1 MLPIAEMVRLASTLD
16 DRPGCAEGDAAAQ
29 RWGCSAA
36 VFVRS
41 SASHVFVAD
50 EGDRRVML
58 RLRPADAPDA
68 PDAWAS
74 LCRSAA
80 AAEALH
86 AAGAPVPAV
95 ARSTAGHAVQR
106 VGASWVTALVA
117 VEGTV
122 LDDDDLDPQTARAWG
137 RLVAQFHRSATAA
150 TLPDIPDLVALTS
163 PACADELAG
172 LPITPDVFGTLHGD
186 PEPDNVVWGEG
197 GPVLID
203 LDDVRRGW
211 FAADIAFALRA
222 WGPPGTAPD
231 LSAPVPAAFLAGY
244 REVRAVSEAEL
255 GWLPALARAATAETL
270 RELAPLLAARPEPGW
285 PRWAHELDRK
295 VRTRAQEYEAALAAP
310 RNC

>member
-16 DRPGCAEGDAAAQ
+16 DRHGCAEGDAAAQ
-29 RWGCSAA
+29 QWGCSAA

-50 EGDRRVML
+50 EGDRRVVL
-58 RLRPADAPDA
+58 RLRPADGPDA
-68 PDAWAS
+68 GGS
-74 LCRSAA
+74 LRRSAA

-95 ARSTAGHAVQR
+95 ALSRAGHAVHR

-122 LDDDDLDPQTARAWG
+122 LDDDDLDPQAARSWG
-137 RLVAQFHRSATAA
+137 RLVAQFHRSAAEAA
-150 TLPDIPDLVALTS
+150 LPEAPDLVALTS

-172 LPITPDVFGTLHGD
+172 LPITPEVFGTLHGD

-222 WGPPGTAPD
+222 WGSPGTAPD
-231 LSAPVPAAFLAGY
+231 LGAPVPAAFLAGY
-244 REVRAVSEAEL
+244 REVRAVSEEEL
-255 GWLPALARAATAETL
+255 GWLPALARAAAAETL

-285 PRWAHELDRK
+285 PSWAHRLDRK
-295 VRTRAQEYEAALAAP
+295 VRARAREYEAALAAP
-310 RNC
+310 GAG